1 MCVKVLGKGLM
12 LLDLGLNRIILTGM
26 LRTEHGDTGG
36 DRDYLMDTGFQ
47 FCKLKNVLWMDGVYG
62 CSTI

>member
-1 MCVKVLGKGLM
+1 MSARVRTFDLSDGMCVKVLGKGLM

-36 DRDYLMDTGFQ
+36 DRER
-47 FCKLKNVLWMDGVYG
+47 W
-62 CSTI
+62 